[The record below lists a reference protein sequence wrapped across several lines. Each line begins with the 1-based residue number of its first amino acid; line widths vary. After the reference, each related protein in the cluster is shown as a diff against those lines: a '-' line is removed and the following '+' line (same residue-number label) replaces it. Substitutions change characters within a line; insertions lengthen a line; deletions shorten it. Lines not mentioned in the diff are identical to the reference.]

1 VGQTIVVVRL
11 PTATLITACAL
22 SAALLVVGRGGEG
35 QKEPA
40 PGSEVVAPAVEGRVL
55 LTDPFDDTLGHLFAD
70 TSDTSGTADT
80 ADASDADPGLD
91 RALEPD
97 GSDVPVVPD
106 VQRVPDLPDEAGE
119 ADPDAIGP
127 EVVPEV
133 PDLPDG
139 GGLIPDGPDE
149 SDESDVMPG

>member
-1 VGQTIVVVRL
+1 VEQTIVVVRL

-35 QKEPA
+35 QKESA

-70 TSDTSGTADT
+70 ASDTDPADPADPAE
-80 ADASDADPGLD
+80 ADADSGAGGDADPGLE

-97 GSDVPVVPD
+97 SPDVPVVPGD
-106 VQRVPDLPDEAGE
+106 
-119 ADPDAIGP
+119 IGP

-133 PDLPDG
+133 PDPPDG

-149 SDESDVMPG
+149 SDVMPG

>member
-1 VGQTIVVVRL
+1 MRL

-70 TSDTSGTADT
+70 TSDTSDTSDIDPAAPAAPADPT
-80 ADASDADPGLD
+80 DPAEAEADSGAEGDADPGLD
-91 RALEPD
+91 RALEPA
-97 GSDVPVVPD
+97 GPDVPVVPD
-106 VQRVPDLPDEAGE
+106 D
-119 ADPDAIGP
+119 IGP

-133 PDLPDG
+133 PDPPDG

-149 SDESDVMPG
+149 SDVMPG